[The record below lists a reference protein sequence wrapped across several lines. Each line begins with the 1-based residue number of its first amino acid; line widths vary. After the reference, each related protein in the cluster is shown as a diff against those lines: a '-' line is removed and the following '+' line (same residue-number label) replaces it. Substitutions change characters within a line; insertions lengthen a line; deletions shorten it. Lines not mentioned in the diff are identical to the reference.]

1 MVYVLA
7 QFSITDPKSYQRYT
21 ERFMGTLKPFR
32 GSVLIADPQPKP
44 LEGDWNHDKVVLLS
58 FADEATFHAWYN
70 SEPYQEI
77 TKDRWASTS
86 GSVLLLKA
94 FSSPVGLLV

>member
-21 ERFMGTLKPFR
+21 ERFMRTLKPFR
-32 GSVLIADPQPKP
+32 GSVLVADPQPKL

-58 FADEATFHAWYN
+58 FADEAT
-70 SEPYQEI
+70 STPGI
-77 TKDRWASTS
+77 TRSCIKRSRKIA
-86 GSVLLLKA
+86 GHPLQ
-94 FSSPVGLLV
+94 GRYCC